1 MSNPLIYLLKKV
13 AWPKKLM
20 IISIF
25 LTIISSV
32 LSLII
37 PLLSK
42 KIIDNFDFT
51 TTNIY
56 IIILFIILFLF
67 SSFFNG
73 ISLYLL
79 SKIGETTIYSI
90 RERVWNHLIHLNI
103 PFFDKNETG
112 ELMSRITEDTSV
124 INSFISERAPTSIG
138 SILTLIGSIIFLIIL
153 DWRLTLV
160 SFAIIPIFL
169 LIVIPLSKVVGTI
182 SENTQIEIAK
192 FSSLLSRV
200 ISDIRTVKISTSEEI
215 EMENS
220 KKNLRE
226 IYKLGLKE
234 SKIKAILNPIS
245 TVIMMIAI
253 VFILGYGGVRV
264 SNGSISAG
272 TLVAMI
278 FYILQLTEPTLN
290 LSLFITDYQQSKGA
304 SIRLFEFYN
313 EPLENYKNR
322 CLTPPKEGNI
332 NFFNVTFNYENGK
345 TILKN
350 LSFTIENNKITAIV
364 GPSGS
369 GKTTILNLLER
380 FYVPSTG
387 KITINGKDIYNFNL
401 QEWRNY
407 IGLVMQN
414 NSMMVGTIKDNII
427 YGIKRHISYEE
438 LEIACKQAFC
448 HDFIESFPEKYNTHV
463 GENGIKL
470 SGGQKQRINLAKVF
484 LKNPNLLIL
493 DEATSN
499 LDSESE
505 GKIQKSIESL
515 SNNKTT
521 VIVAHR
527 LATIKKADKII
538 FLDNGCITGEGSH
551 NDLYQKHQKYKD
563 FVNSQN
569 IL

>member
-1 MSNPLIYLLKKV
+1 MNNPLIYLLKNV

-20 IISIF
+20 IVSIF

-42 KIIDNFDFT
+42 RIIDNFKFT
-51 TTNIY
+51 IDNVY
-56 IIILFIILFLF
+56 IIILFILLFLF

-73 ISLYLL
+73 LSLYLL

-90 RERVWNHLIHLNI
+90 REKIWNHLIHLNI
-103 PFFDKNETG
+103 SFFDKNETG

-124 INSFISERAPTSIG
+124 INSFISERAPTTIG
-138 SILTLIGSIIFLIIL
+138 SILTLIGSIIFLLFL
-153 DWRLTLV
+153 DWKLTLV
-160 SFAIIPIFL
+160 TFSIIPIFL
-169 LIVIPLSKVVGTI
+169 LIIIPLSKAVGTI
-182 SENTQIEIAK
+182 SENTQMEIAK
-192 FSSLLSRV
+192 FNSLLSRV
-200 ISDIRTVKISTSEEI
+200 ISDIRIVKVSTSEEI
-215 EMENS
+215 EMKNS
-220 KKNLRE
+220 RSNLKE
-226 IYKLGLKE
+226 IYKLNLKE

-245 TVIMMIAI
+245 SIIMMIAI
-253 VFILGYGGVRV
+253 VFILGYGGIRV
-264 SNGSISAG
+264 ANGNISAG

-278 FYILQLTEPTLN
+278 FYILQLTEPILN
-290 LSLFITDYQQSKGA
+290 ISLFIADYQQSKGA

-313 EPLENYKNR
+313 EPLENYNVNSLTLPKN
-322 CLTPPKEGNI
+322 GNI
-332 NFFNVTFNYENGK
+332 NFDNVTFNYEDGNCV
-345 TILKN
+345 LKN
-350 LSFTIENNKITAIV
+350 ISFTIENNKTTAIV

-380 FYVPSTG
+380 FYKPSIG
-387 KITINGKDIYNFNL
+387 NITLNGMNIYKFNL

-407 IGLVMQN
+407 IGLVMQS
-414 NSMMVGTIKDNII
+414 NSMMVGTIKDNIT
-427 YGIKRHISYEE
+427 YGIRNEVSDEE
-438 LEIACKQAFC
+438 LKIACKKAFC
-448 HDFIESFPEKYNTHV
+448 YDFIENFPEKFNTHV

-470 SGGQKQRINLAKVF
+470 SGGQKQRINIAKVF
-484 LKNPNLLIL
+484 LKDPKLLIL

-505 GKIQKSIESL
+505 RKIQKSIESL

-538 FLDNGCITGEGSH
+538 FLDNGYITGIGSH
-551 NDLYQKHQKYKD
+551 NDLYKKHKKYKE

>member
-220 KKNLRE
+220 KK
-226 IYKLGLKE
+226 I
-234 SKIKAILNPIS
+234 
-245 TVIMMIAI
+245 
-253 VFILGYGGVRV
+253 
-264 SNGSISAG
+264 
-272 TLVAMI
+272 
-278 FYILQLTEPTLN
+278 
-290 LSLFITDYQQSKGA
+290 
-304 SIRLFEFYN
+304 
-313 EPLENYKNR
+313 
-322 CLTPPKEGNI
+322 
-332 NFFNVTFNYENGK
+332 
-345 TILKN
+345 
-350 LSFTIENNKITAIV
+350 
-364 GPSGS
+364 
-369 GKTTILNLLER
+369 
-380 FYVPSTG
+380 
-387 KITINGKDIYNFNL
+387 
-401 QEWRNY
+401 
-407 IGLVMQN
+407 
-414 NSMMVGTIKDNII
+414 
-427 YGIKRHISYEE
+427 
-438 LEIACKQAFC
+438 
-448 HDFIESFPEKYNTHV
+448 
-463 GENGIKL
+463 
-470 SGGQKQRINLAKVF
+470 
-484 LKNPNLLIL
+484 
-493 DEATSN
+493 
-499 LDSESE
+499 
-505 GKIQKSIESL
+505 
-515 SNNKTT
+515 
-521 VIVAHR
+521 
-527 LATIKKADKII
+527 
-538 FLDNGCITGEGSH
+538 
-551 NDLYQKHQKYKD
+551 
-563 FVNSQN
+563 
-569 IL
+569 

>member
-1 MSNPLIYLLKKV
+1 MNNPLIYLLKNV

-20 IISIF
+20 IVSIF

-42 KIIDNFDFT
+42 RIIDNFKFT
-51 TTNIY
+51 IDNVY
-56 IIILFIILFLF
+56 IIILFILLFLF

-73 ISLYLL
+73 LSLYLL

-90 RERVWNHLIHLNI
+90 REKIWNHLIHLNI
-103 PFFDKNETG
+103 SFFDKNETG

-124 INSFISERAPTSIG
+124 INSFISERAPTTIG
-138 SILTLIGSIIFLIIL
+138 SILTLIGSIIFLLFL
-153 DWRLTLV
+153 DWKLTLV
-160 SFAIIPIFL
+160 TFSIIPIFL
-169 LIVIPLSKVVGTI
+169 LIIIPLSKAVGTI
-182 SENTQIEIAK
+182 SENTQMEIAK
-192 FSSLLSRV
+192 FNSLLSRV
-200 ISDIRTVKISTSEEI
+200 IRDIRIVKVSTSEEI
-215 EMENS
+215 EMKNS
-220 KKNLRE
+220 RSNLKE
-226 IYKLGLKE
+226 IYKLNLKE

-245 TVIMMIAI
+245 SIIMMIAI
-253 VFILGYGGVRV
+253 VFILGYGGIRV
-264 SNGSISAG
+264 ANGNISAG

-278 FYILQLTEPTLN
+278 FYILQLTEPILN
-290 LSLFITDYQQSKGA
+290 ISLFIADYQQSKGA

-313 EPLENYKNR
+313 EPLENYNVNSLTLPKN
-322 CLTPPKEGNI
+322 GNI
-332 NFFNVTFNYENGK
+332 NFDNVTFNYEDGNCV
-345 TILKN
+345 LKN
-350 LSFTIENNKITAIV
+350 ISFTIENNKTTAIV

-380 FYVPSTG
+380 FYKPSIG
-387 KITINGKDIYNFNL
+387 NITLNGMNIYKFNL

-407 IGLVMQN
+407 IGLVMQS
-414 NSMMVGTIKDNII
+414 NSMMVGTIKDNIT
-427 YGIKRHISYEE
+427 YGIRNEVSDEE
-438 LEIACKQAFC
+438 LKIACKKAFC
-448 HDFIESFPEKYNTHV
+448 YDFIENFPEKFNTHV

-470 SGGQKQRINLAKVF
+470 SGGQKQRINIAKVF
-484 LKNPNLLIL
+484 LKDPKLLIL

-505 GKIQKSIESL
+505 RKIQKSIESL

-538 FLDNGCITGEGSH
+538 FLDNGYITGIGSH
-551 NDLYQKHQKYKD
+551 NDLYKKHKKYKE